1 MIEQERMAIIDVGS
15 NSIRLVI
22 YGIDAKRRYRSLY
35 NLKIAARLSEYLNEE
50 DALKREGFIVL
61 TQVFTQFKAV
71 LDAQNVN
78 HVEAVATAAIR
89 RATNQQDILQ
99 HINQS
104 MGITI
109 RVLSGEEE
117 AYYGYLATINSTN
130 IKDGLMFDM
139 GGSSTEV
146 VYFKNREIVE
156 SYSFPIGA
164 LTLAKMWNEDQAS
177 MKRIRHVAHE
187 HFRQLSWLKKLGVPL
202 IGVGGSVRQLAAVHR
217 KRQQYPVSGLHQYE
231 MTDTQLH
238 DTFHYLRKIPP
249 IKRSEIA
256 GLSQERAG
264 NIVPAGLFIA
274 ELMSTQK
281 AKTSLLVVK
290 GYVTE
295 SSMTSSCKTDKRGA
309 SLT

>member
-71 LDAQNVN
+71 LDAQNVD

-89 RATNQQDILQ
+89 RATNQQEILN
-99 HINQS
+99 HIEQS

-217 KRQQYPVSGLHQYE
+217 KRQQYPVSGYTN
-231 MTDTQLH
+231 M
-238 DTFHYLRKIPP
+238 K
-249 IKRSEIA
+249 
-256 GLSQERAG
+256 
-264 NIVPAGLFIA
+264 
-274 ELMSTQK
+274 
-281 AKTSLLVVK
+281 
-290 GYVTE
+290 
-295 SSMTSSCKTDKRGA
+295 
-309 SLT
+309 